1 MHCEWKLEL
10 MSDKKSLKGGNQE
23 RKIKQEQTTMV
34 GWCMVFNATFN
45 NISAI
50 SWQSVLL
57 VEETG
62 ENQQP
67 VVSHRQTWVG
77 FELTT
82 LMVIGTDCMG
92 SCKSNYNAITT
103 TAAPN
108 NTMTKRKMTNNDIL
122 NTTQKTIDWVTWT
135 LLTTVNTGAPEG

>member
-1 MHCEWKLEL
+1 
-10 MSDKKSLKGGNQE
+10 
-23 RKIKQEQTTMV
+23 
-34 GWCMVFNATFN
+34 
-45 NISAI
+45 
-50 SWQSVLL
+50 L

-67 VVSHRQTWVG
+67 VVSHWQTWVG

-92 SCKSNYNAITT
+92 SCKSNYNTITT

-108 NTMTKRKMTNNDIL
+108 NTMTKRKMTSNNTQNI
-122 NTTQKTIDWVTWT
+122 TQKTKDRVTWT
-135 LLTTVNTGAPEG
+135 PLKTLGELKKDKQFQLH